1 MSSTVEMW
9 SHMQWQVPDI
19 LALRRVRPEDLAFET
34 KSQCF
39 IYSKILCQT
48 TATKTDDKGEGQ
60 PAVMAHAR
68 IPAFGK
74 TMQA

>member
-1 MSSTVEMW
+1 
-9 SHMQWQVPDI
+9 MQWQVPDI
-19 LALRRVRPEDLAFET
+19 PALRRVRPEDLAFEA
-34 KSQCF
+34 KSQC
-39 IYSKILCQT
+39 YSKTLCQT

-60 PAVMAHAR
+60 PSVMAHAR